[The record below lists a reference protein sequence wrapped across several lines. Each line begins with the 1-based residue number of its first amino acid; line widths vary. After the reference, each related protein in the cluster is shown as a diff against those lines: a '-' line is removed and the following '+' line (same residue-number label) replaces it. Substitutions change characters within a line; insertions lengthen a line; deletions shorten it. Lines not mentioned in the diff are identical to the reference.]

1 MLPSPGTSDAPSWH
15 WHPRVSQTASD
26 EATAEDAALALSLT
40 RMLLALSL
48 STAALQRPAVQHR
61 ATRQLTPG
69 AAAPFAT
76 CLARSAPV
84 IMKRPW
90 YLPEKEEKGDKWQP
104 GDEPSLKG
112 FLAGFMVGLDGGK
125 AKVDQKN
132 YVAEEEEGEEAA
144 DVVAGEDEGQEQP
157 DPRE

>member
-1 MLPSPGTSDAPSWH
+1 
-15 WHPRVSQTASD
+15 
-26 EATAEDAALALSLT
+26 
-40 RMLLALSL
+40 
-48 STAALQRPAVQHR
+48 
-61 ATRQLTPG
+61 
-69 AAAPFAT
+69 
-76 CLARSAPV
+76 
-84 IMKRPW
+84 MKRPW

-132 YVAEEEEGEEAA
+132 YVAEEEQGEEGA
-144 DVVAGEDEGQEQP
+144 DALAGNDEGQEQP

>member
-1 MLPSPGTSDAPSWH
+1 VH
-15 WHPRVSQTASD
+15 
-26 EATAEDAALALSLT
+26 ALSLP
-40 RMLLALSL
+40 RMLLMLSL
-48 STAALQRPAVQHR
+48 HTSALQRPAVQLQ

-69 AAAPFAT
+69 AAVPFVPFAT
-76 CLARSAPV
+76 CHLVRSAPV

-112 FLAGFMVGLDGGK
+112 FLAGFMVGMDAGK

-132 YVAEEEEGEEAA
+132 YVAEEEEEAAA
-144 DVVAGEDEGQEQP
+144 DVGEEEKEGQEQP
-157 DPRE
+157 DPWA

>member
-1 MLPSPGTSDAPSWH
+1 M
-15 WHPRVSQTASD
+15 
-26 EATAEDAALALSLT
+26 TAEDAALALSLT

-69 AAAPFAT
+69 AAAPLVPFAT

-132 YVAEEEEGEEAA
+132 YVAEEEEEGEEAA
-144 DVVAGEDEGQEQP
+144 DAVTGEDEEQEQP
-157 DPRE
+157 DPRA

>member
-1 MLPSPGTSDAPSWH
+1 
-15 WHPRVSQTASD
+15 
-26 EATAEDAALALSLT
+26 
-40 RMLLALSL
+40 MLLMLSP
-48 STAALQRPAVQHR
+48 SALQRPAVQLR

-69 AAAPFAT
+69 TAVPFVPFAT
-76 CLARSAPV
+76 CHLARSAPV

-112 FLAGFMVGLDGGK
+112 FLAGFMVGMDAGK

-132 YVAEEEEGEEAA
+132 YVAEEEEDEEAA
-144 DVVAGEDEGQEQP
+144 DVVGEEKEGQEQP
-157 DPRE
+157 DPWA

>member
-1 MLPSPGTSDAPSWH
+1 
-15 WHPRVSQTASD
+15 
-26 EATAEDAALALSLT
+26 
-40 RMLLALSL
+40 MLLALSL
-48 STAALQRPAVQHR
+48 STPALQRLAVQHQ

-69 AAAPFAT
+69 AAVPLVPF
-76 CLARSAPV
+76 ARSATV

-90 YLPEKEEKGDKWQP
+90 YLPEKGEKGDKWQP

-132 YVAEEEEGEEAA
+132 YVAAEEEGEEAV
-144 DVVAGEDEGQEQP
+144 DVVAEEEEGQELP
-157 DPRE
+157 GPRA